1 MLKALFKSQRG
12 FTLIELLAVMA
23 IVATLAGI
31 VATQVSGSGQTS
43 RDVQTKQDASTVES
57 AVADFFSD
65 QEGAEILISSSATVL
80 DEESISIATSSQWPE
95 IPITFA
101 YAQVFQPTRSQIA
114 AISFFSEEGTPSVLS
129 VRGLFENY
137 NAVDF
142 FALEDGGYLT
152 ALPDGVSNTTKDL
165 STYLRLLKKQTAS
178 SSGRAVSS
186 RVVEVFKLVTIQQV
200 ENFDLDVLAYQRIV
214 GTTITAVSGKPAG
227 IPQNAVTG
235 EITPVDITLG
245 GIDPEEDPLSFTVLA
260 GPENGLL
267 TGAGPNLTYLPDAG
281 FFGTDSFFFKVS
293 DGTSDSEPAQVFIK
307 VVGTG
312 ASEETPPSFID
323 VSPSNKIDDLL
334 DAEMLAAP
342 AIPFQV
348 IVVTTNVLSPSELL
362 TLGAAIDPVALTVD
376 FELPGAPAIVVTLQP
391 PQVRL
396 LAEQSLVVRIDRN
409 DPLGGGK

>member
-57 AVADFFSD
+57 TVADFFSD

-101 YAQVFQPTRSQIA
+101 YPQVFQPTRSQIA

-152 ALPDGVSNTTKDL
+152 ALPDGVSNTTKPGFAGFGLNKVRRVELLDRFMTPDL
-165 STYLRLLKKQTAS
+165 TSVAHQTAS
-178 SSGRAVSS
+178 YPYDVAAETE
-186 RVVEVFKLVTIQQV
+186 VVGQV
-200 ENFDLDVLAYQRIV
+200 LDPHSHFGTAQEWNALLPDEYSWSVPSAFGTSHNAQPAAPVDRRPADQWV
-214 GTTITAVSGKPAG
+214 GTERLQSG
-227 IPQNAVTG
+227 
-235 EITPVDITLG
+235 
-245 GIDPEEDPLSFTVLA
+245 
-260 GPENGLL
+260 
-267 TGAGPNLTYLPDAG
+267 LPR
-281 FFGTDSFFFKVS
+281 
-293 DGTSDSEPAQVFIK
+293 
-307 VVGTG
+307 
-312 ASEETPPSFID
+312 
-323 VSPSNKIDDLL
+323 SN
-334 DAEMLAAP
+334 
-342 AIPFQV
+342 
-348 IVVTTNVLSPSELL
+348 
-362 TLGAAIDPVALTVD
+362 
-376 FELPGAPAIVVTLQP
+376 
-391 PQVRL
+391 
-396 LAEQSLVVRIDRN
+396 
-409 DPLGGGK
+409 